1 MQIFSY
7 IKLES
12 VYHIVSS
19 NDFCKEHFR
28 NRTEKMVFT
37 GHLPPQLKEFAEQ
50 ELSFLQTIV

>member
-1 MQIFSY
+1 MQILNN

-12 VYHIVSS
+12 VYIVSS